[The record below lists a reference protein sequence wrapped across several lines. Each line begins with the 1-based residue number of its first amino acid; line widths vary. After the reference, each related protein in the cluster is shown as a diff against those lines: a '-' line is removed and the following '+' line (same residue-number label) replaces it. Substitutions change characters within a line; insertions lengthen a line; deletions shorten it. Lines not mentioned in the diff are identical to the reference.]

1 MCVRKMAF
9 AREEVEMI
17 KRGVEGE
24 MKEEQWLKGDKT
36 LMRHID
42 GRGLVS
48 DSSRTTILRVEVR
61 THTPKNNEKEMRA
74 AC

>member
-1 MCVRKMAF
+1 VRKRAF
-9 AREEVEMI
+9 AQGEVEGI

-24 MKEEQWLKGDKT
+24 MKEEQRLKGDKM

-48 DSSRTTILRVEVR
+48 DSSQTTTPHIEVR
-61 THTPKNNEKEMRA
+61 THTPKNNEKEIRA
-74 AC
+74 AP